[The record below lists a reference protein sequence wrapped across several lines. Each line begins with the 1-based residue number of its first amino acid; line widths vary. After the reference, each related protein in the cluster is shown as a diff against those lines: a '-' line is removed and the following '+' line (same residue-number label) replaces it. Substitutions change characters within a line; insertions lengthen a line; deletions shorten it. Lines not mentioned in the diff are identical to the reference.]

1 LRSPQPP
8 QRETM
13 PDSSKLA
20 RVEPIDERRPAR
32 RDPRAEPESIVPDAV
47 DKRDLA
53 GSRLDVTGIGPH
65 SPSIRTPP
73 ESTTRTAAAAG
84 WIERMPVVDE
94 PAAAPPRRPGVD
106 HATAEP
112 RACRPLEGGHSLDV
126 AGVSGIATL
135 RRQLATL
142 QLQLSDVQGQLAREQ
157 EGRAADAEEMARV
170 LALLSTSEAENDS
183 LASDLERERVFV
195 EELRVSVREKYEDC
209 NVLRQRLADA
219 ESLLAKELEEAADRH
234 ALTERAERAEHRV
247 SDLTER
253 LEESRAGQESARTEV
268 ATISAQLHELRSAH
282 EEMEAELAK
291 SNATLKNAH
300 MKVFAANKQLESWK
314 SESQRTMEQTRTE
327 QDAALAKMTAEH
339 SETAAAL
346 RRQADDAGA
355 LVVSLQKQ
363 MEVATEKLALASKSL
378 EVLEE
383 VERQV
388 HGVREQARTA
398 RRLVF
403 DHALQA
409 RKALSP
415 ASPGFAAPPPLAS
428 PPVAVVRQPA
438 SAEAAP
444 PRTTLAQTTRPPVDS
459 ATGAA
464 QSSSPASS
472 DAPVVEMALE
482 IGEIE
487 MGADDLVLELIEAR
501 TTEKTKGRITKE

>member
-1 LRSPQPP
+1 
-8 QRETM
+8 
-13 PDSSKLA
+13 
-20 RVEPIDERRPAR
+20 
-32 RDPRAEPESIVPDAV
+32 
-47 DKRDLA
+47 
-53 GSRLDVTGIGPH
+53 
-65 SPSIRTPP
+65 
-73 ESTTRTAAAAG
+73 
-84 WIERMPVVDE
+84 MPVVDE

-106 HATAEP
+106 HTTAEP
-112 RACRPLEGGHSLDV
+112 RAYRPLEAGHSLDV
-126 AGVSGIATL
+126 AGASGIATL

-253 LEESRAGQESARTEV
+253 LEESRASQESARTEV

>member
-1 LRSPQPP
+1 LRSP

-13 PDSSKLA
+13 PDSIKLA
-20 RVEPIDERRPAR
+20 RVETIDERRPAR

-53 GSRLDVTGIGPH
+53 GPRLDVTGIGPH

-73 ESTTRTAAAAG
+73 ESTTRTAAATG

-126 AGVSGIATL
+126 AGASGIATL

-282 EEMEAELAK
+282 EEVEAELVK

-327 QDAALAKMTAEH
+327 QEAALAKMTAEH

-363 MEVATEKLALASKSL
+363 MEAATEKLALAAKSL

-428 PPVAVVRQPA
+428 PPVVAVRPA

-444 PRTTLAQTTRPPVDS
+444 PRATLAQTTRPPVGPI
-459 ATGAA
+459 TGAA

-472 DAPVVEMALE
+472 DGPVVEMATLE
-482 IGEIE
+482 VGEIE

>member
-1 LRSPQPP
+1 
-8 QRETM
+8 
-13 PDSSKLA
+13 
-20 RVEPIDERRPAR
+20 
-32 RDPRAEPESIVPDAV
+32 
-47 DKRDLA
+47 
-53 GSRLDVTGIGPH
+53 
-65 SPSIRTPP
+65 
-73 ESTTRTAAAAG
+73 
-84 WIERMPVVDE
+84 
-94 PAAAPPRRPGVD
+94 
-106 HATAEP
+106 
-112 RACRPLEGGHSLDV
+112 V
-126 AGVSGIATL
+126 AGATGIATL

-170 LALLSTSEAENDS
+170 LGLLSTSEAENDG
-183 LASDLERERVFV
+183 LAGDLERERVFV

-253 LEESRAGQESARTEV
+253 LEESRASQESARTEV

-282 EEMEAELAK
+282 EELEAELEK

-327 QDAALAKMTAEH
+327 QEAAMARMTAEH

-355 LVVSLQKQ
+355 LVMSLQKQ
-363 MEVATEKLALASKSL
+363 MEVATEKLALAAKSL

-428 PPVAVVRQPA
+428 PPALPALGVRLPA
-438 SAEAAP
+438 SAEVAP
-444 PRTTLAQTTRPPVDS
+444 PPRATLAQTTRPPVDP
-459 ATGAA
+459 AAGAA

-472 DAPVVEMALE
+472 DAPIVEMAVEMALE

-501 TTEKTKGRITKE
+501 TTERTKEKIKGGL